1 MGNIPNDFELMQCSI
16 DQSQLDRIEAMLIE
30 LTKKKNHKPKPK
42 PSNVLYAS
50 GFQAMWADD
59 YPKRAGNNPKLE
71 TFDAFSARM
80 KEGSTMKELRDGVLR
95 YAGYC
100 DATGK
105 TGTEYVMQARTFFG
119 PSKPYEQDWT
129 IPDTVKKSEIP
140 RDDEEMQRWA
150 VKKGLRAARQG
161 ESWGQYRAYVTG
173 EV

>member
-1 MGNIPNDFELMQCSI
+1 MNDLFETNVSPEPT
-16 DQSQLDRIEAMLIE
+16 QLDRIEAMLIE

-71 TFDAFSARM
+71 AFDAFSARM

-95 YAGYC
+95 YAGHC
-100 DATGK
+100 AATGK

-129 IPDTVKKSEIP
+129 IPASQVKLP
-140 RDDEEMQRWA
+140 RDDEQLQSWA
-150 VKKGLRAARQG
+150 AERGLREAHVG
-161 ESWGQYRAYVTG
+161 ETYYAYRKYLEGQI
-173 EV
+173 